1 MSNAG
6 ADVIVLGGGLAG
18 LSAAL
23 QLKQQRPRTR
33 VVCVEK
39 HTYPVPEAAFKVG
52 ESAAEL
58 GSHYLKHTIGFE
70 RHMETEQLRKFS
82 MRIFSPAA
90 GNNDIALRPEIGF
103 HRPAPLRTY
112 QIDRGRL
119 ENALAAAAQE
129 AGVELVPG
137 HTVTGFELGSDS
149 HAVTVRNG
157 APREY
162 RARWIVDA
170 TGRAGVLRRGLGL
183 GVEIDHDVSAAWFRV
198 AERIPVDEWS
208 GDAAWHARVPN
219 RKRWLS
225 TVHLVGEGYWVW
237 LIPLASGGHSVGVV
251 ADGAFVP
258 FERIRRYDALLAFL
272 GEVEPQLAAALPPRE
287 DGLQDFRKLKNYAY
301 ATRRG
306 LSPRRWCLTGEA
318 GLFLDPLYATGL
330 DFIAV
335 ANTLATRLILA
346 ELDGESGPDFGRR
359 LKAYNRTYLGQF
371 MGWEPAFAGQYEVF
385 RDGVVTAAKVSWDN
399 LGYFMFPVP
408 LFNSDLLDDHAFVDE
423 MREVFKPHFRMNL
436 YMQQRFRELCRDG
449 FELEQAGFARISD
462 AFLEQIF
469 AAASGEM
476 TRAQVASAIRDNVR
490 RLEAVGAAMLERLC
504 EAAGC
509 PVEAPPWPVDP
520 GARREAADV
529 IAWSPYAQRTAPP
542 AAREPQPAGTYMLR

>member
-1 MSNAG
+1 MNDC
-6 ADVIVLGGGLAG
+6 DVMVLGGGLAG
-18 LSAAL
+18 LSAAR
-23 QLKQQRPRTR
+23 QIKQRRPRTT

-39 HTYPVPEAAFKVG
+39 HTYPVAEAAFKVG

-70 RHMETEQLRKFS
+70 QHMENEQLRKFS
-82 MRIFSPAA
+82 MRIFSPAD
-90 GNNDIALRPEIGF
+90 GNADIALRPEIGF
-103 HRPAPLRTY
+103 HRATPLRTY

-119 ENALAAAAQE
+119 ENALALAAEE
-129 AGVELVPG
+129 AGVELLAG
-137 HTVTGFELGSDS
+137 HAVGGFELGSGRHS
-149 HAVTVRNG
+149 VTVHNG
-157 APREY
+157 ANVEY
-162 RARWIVDA
+162 HPHWIVDA
-170 TGRAGVLRRGLGL
+170 SGRTGLLRRGLGL
-183 GVEIDHDVSAAWFRV
+183 GVEIEHDVSAAWFRLADRV
-198 AERIPVDEWS
+198 PVDEWS
-208 GDAAWHARVPN
+208 HDPDWQARVPS

-258 FERIRRYDALLAFL
+258 FERIRRYDALLEFL
-272 GEVEPQLAAALPPRE
+272 REVEPQLAAALPQST

-306 LSPRRWCLTGEA
+306 LSPQRWCLTGEA

-335 ANTLATRLILA
+335 ANTLATRLIVGS
-346 ELDGESGPDFGRR
+346 LDGESGPDFARR

-385 RDGVVTAAKVSWDN
+385 RDGVATAAKVSWDN

-408 LFNSDLLDDHAFVDE
+408 LFNSDLLVDYEFVDE
-423 MREVFKPHFRMNL
+423 MRSVFKPHFRMNV

-449 FELEQAGFARISD
+449 FDLRAAGFARISD
-462 AFLEQIF
+462 AFLDAIF

-476 TRAQVASAIRDNVR
+476 TREQIATAVRDNVR
-490 RLEAVGAAMLERLC
+490 LLEGVGVAMIQRLS
-504 EAAGC
+504 EAAGRT
-509 PVEAPPWPVDP
+509 VEPPPWRWDP
-520 GARREAADV
+520 GTVAEADRV
-529 IAWSPYAQRTAPP
+529 IEWSPFEQRTAPQGQR
-542 AAREPQPAGTYMLR
+542 APQPAGTYMLR

>member
-1 MSNAG
+1 MSNV
-6 ADVIVLGGGLAG
+6 DVIVLGGGLAG

-23 QLKQQRPRTR
+23 QIKQERPRTR

-70 RHMETEQLRKFS
+70 QHMENEQLRKFS
-82 MRIFSPAA
+82 MRIFSPAD
-90 GNNDIALRPEIGF
+90 GNADIALRPEIGF

-119 ENALAAAAQE
+119 ENALATAADE

-137 HTVTGFELGSDS
+137 HTVTGFELGSDRHTVS
-149 HAVTVRNG
+149 VRNG
-157 APREY
+157 TSSEY
-162 RARWIVDA
+162 HPRWIIDA
-170 TGRAGVLRRGLGL
+170 SGRAGVLRRGLGL
-183 GVEIDHDVSAAWFRV
+183 GVDIPHDVSAAWFRL

-208 GDAAWHARVPN
+208 KDPAWQARVPN
-219 RKRWLS
+219 GKRWLS

-258 FERIRRYDALLAFL
+258 FERIRRYETLLSFL
-272 GEVEPQLAAALPPRE
+272 REVEPQLAAALPE
-287 DGLQDFRKLKNYAY
+287 SVDGLQDFRKLKNYAY

-306 LSPRRWCLTGEA
+306 LSRQRWCLTGEA

-335 ANTLATRLILA
+335 ANSLAARLIVG
-346 ELDGESGPDFGRR
+346 ELDGESGTDFIRR

-385 RDGVVTAAKVSWDN
+385 RDGVATAAKVSWDN

-408 LFNSDLLDDHAFVDE
+408 LFNSGLLGDHAFVDE
-423 MREVFKPHFRMNL
+423 MRDVFKPHYRMNL
-436 YMQQRFRELCRDG
+436 YMQRRFRELCRDD
-449 FELEQAGFARISD
+449 FDLTSAGFARISD
-462 AFLEQIF
+462 GFLEEIF
-469 AAASGEM
+469 AAASGQLN
-476 TRAQVASAIRDNVR
+476 RAQVASAIKENVR
-490 RLEAVGAAMLERLC
+490 RLQAVGATMIDRLS
-504 EAAGC
+504 EAGGR
-509 PVEAPPWPVDP
+509 PLGPPPWPID
-520 GARREAADV
+520 GAARAQAEAV
-529 IAWSPYAQRTAPP
+529 IEWSPYAQRTAPP